1 MQTHKIRDHPADGR
15 AMSAPF
21 PPPGARWRPVRKAQ
35 VLAALHAGEL
45 TFPEVC
51 ERYGLSME
59 ELASWQRSYDSS
71 GKRGLTL
78 AGLARWRVAANTA
91 DRA

>member
-15 AMSAPF
+15 TTSAPL
-21 PPPGARWRPVRKAQ
+21 PPPGARWTPVRKAQ

-45 TFPEVC
+45 TFLDVC
-51 ERYGLSME
+51 ERYGLSTE
-59 ELASWQRSYDSS
+59 ELASWQRSYDWG

-78 AGLARWRVAANTA
+78 AGLARRRVAANTA